1 MKNLTV
7 KIIIAALALS
17 TLASCGKSYLVHN
30 VDTNRLEYVE
40 SSEVGEHNVGDT
52 IRTQNVHR
60 VTDTG
65 TAFETTKFTGVV
77 ISVENN

>member
-1 MKNLTV
+1 MKKL
-7 KIIIAALALS
+7 ILIAAITVV

-30 VDTNRLEYVE
+30 VDNNRLEYVT
-40 SSEVGEHNVGDT
+40 SNEVGDHKVGDT

-60 VTDTG
+60 LTDAG
-65 TAFETTKFTGVV
+65 IAFTTTKFTGIV